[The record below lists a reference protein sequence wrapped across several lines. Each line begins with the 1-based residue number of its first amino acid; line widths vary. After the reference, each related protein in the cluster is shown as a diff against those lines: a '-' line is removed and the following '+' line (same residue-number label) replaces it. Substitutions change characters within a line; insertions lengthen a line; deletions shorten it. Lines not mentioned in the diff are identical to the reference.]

1 MSSILQI
8 KPEDINVAEKR
19 ATYKAAVIGCDHTGV
34 SFSYLLADAG
44 FTVTCVD
51 ADQTVVALLAKG
63 KAPFTNHQAEIK
75 LKNHVKNGRI
85 IPTND
90 AKTAVSQSHIILV
103 NTPVRVDQKKKPDYS
118 DIQKTCRLVGASLRK
133 GTIVMITVMVGA
145 GAVEDM
151 LGEILENSSGFKV
164 GTEIGLAYTPIQTSH
179 DQNLESVL
187 ACGGIVAACDKNSL
201 NVASA
206 ILETVAGGKD
216 LKKTLS
222 VKSAEMAVL
231 FRAAQTDV
239 GKALGY
245 EFAVLCEKAR
255 VDYME
260 VGRLLNSEAPGKTAS
275 HARYDED
282 MKNASYLLLQDA
294 EDLNT
299 KLRAVTVASETDEQ
313 MARHATYL
321 VSDAL
326 RNCGKTLRRAKIS
339 MLGISEIP
347 NMRSPPKRV
356 ARKLAKIMERR
367 GAKMRIYDPYFT
379 CDDAEGEHFK
389 KTLNEALEGV
399 DCIILVTA
407 HDQLRRLTTNKLKV
421 VMKMPAAIVDLEGVF
436 EPEKVEKEGF
446 VYRGLGRGVWTK

>member
-1 MSSILQI
+1 
-8 KPEDINVAEKR
+8 
-19 ATYKAAVIGCDHTGV
+19 
-34 SFSYLLADAG
+34 
-44 FTVTCVD
+44 
-51 ADQTVVALLAKG
+51 
-63 KAPFTNHQAEIK
+63 
-75 LKNHVKNGRI
+75 
-85 IPTND
+85 
-90 AKTAVSQSHIILV
+90 
-103 NTPVRVDQKKKPDYS
+103 
-118 DIQKTCRLVGASLRK
+118 
-133 GTIVMITVMVGA
+133 
-145 GAVEDM
+145 
-151 LGEILENSSGFKV
+151 
-164 GTEIGLAYTPIQTSH
+164 
-179 DQNLESVL
+179 
-187 ACGGIVAACDKNSL
+187 
-201 NVASA
+201 
-206 ILETVAGGKD
+206 
-216 LKKTLS
+216 
-222 VKSAEMAVL
+222 
-231 FRAAQTDV
+231 
-239 GKALGY
+239 
-245 EFAVLCEKAR
+245 
-255 VDYME
+255 
-260 VGRLLNSEAPGKTAS
+260 
-275 HARYDED
+275 

-339 MLGISEIP
+339 MLGISEIA
-347 NMRSPPKRV
+347 NMRSSPKRV

-379 CDDAEGEHFK
+379 SEDAEGEHFK